1 MTDYLNNTL
10 KALKLSQKIWKAPPK
25 LTVSQWADENRRLS
39 PESSAEPGRWRT
51 SRAEYQ
57 REIMDTVADARIE
70 TIVIMSSAQVG
81 KTEIINNIVGYFIDQ
96 DPAPMMVLQPT
107 VDMAKTWSH
116 DRLAPMVRDTPAL
129 KSLIADNKSRAS
141 SNTLFHKSFPGG
153 HITMT
158 GANSPTGLASRPIR
172 IVCCDE
178 VSRYPQS
185 AGAEGDPVNL
195 IRKRTTTFHNRK
207 IVLTSTPTLKGA
219 CRIEQEFSV
228 SDRRYYEV
236 PCPHCQHEQRLKW
249 ANVQWPEG
257 KPQEAVMVCT
267 KCGGVIEDKHK
278 PKMIKN
284 GKWVAELPGGK
295 IAGFHLNELY
305 SPWRTFADVAEDFAE
320 AKKNPETLK
329 TWVNTSLGETWEE
342 AGESLSEHLLSER
355 KENYAI
361 DAIPPEVL
369 LLTAGADIQKDRIE
383 VSIVGW
389 GLDQE
394 CWILDHLVI
403 YGDPTQQKVW
413 HELEEVLTK
422 TYDGHRIAGAA
433 IDSGYLTEYVYQF
446 TKPRSSRRVF
456 AIKGQ
461 AGMGKPL
468 TTKPKPVGRTRTPMY
483 TVGVDTAKRTIYA
496 RLRLTSG
503 EGYIHFG
510 VDFDDEYFQQLTA
523 EKMVTKYRRGFP
535 VMEFVK
541 TRDRNEALDCLAYAY
556 AALDNLNVKLAALAA
571 KRKAKQ
577 NAVAVEPEQT
587 SPLATPPP
595 PVKRTKKTRS
605 RKGGFATRY

>member
-1 MTDYLNNTL
+1 
-10 KALKLSQKIWKAPPK
+10 
-25 LTVSQWADENRRLS
+25 
-39 PESSAEPGRWRT
+39 
-51 SRAEYQ
+51 
-57 REIMDTVADARIE
+57 MDTVADAKIE

-129 KSLIADNKSRAS
+129 KELISDNKSRAS

-172 IVCCDE
+172 VVCCDE

-207 IVLTSTPTLKGA
+207 IILTSTPTLKGV
-219 CRIEQEFSV
+219 CRIEQEFNI
-228 SDRRYYEV
+228 SDRRHYHV
-236 PCPHCQHEQRLKW
+236 DCPHCDHSHRLQW

-257 KPQEAVMVCT
+257 KPSEAIMVCPE
-267 KCGGVIEDKHK
+267 CGGVIEDKHK
-278 PKMIKN
+278 PKMVRG
-284 GKWVAELPGGK
+284 GKWIAELPGGK

-305 SPWRTFADVAEDFAE
+305 SPWRTFANVAEDFVE

-342 AGESLSEHLLSER
+342 SGDSLNEHLLAER
-355 KENYAI
+355 KENYAL

-369 LLTAGADIQKDRIE
+369 LITSGSDIQKDRIE
-383 VSIVGW
+383 TTLVGW

-394 CWILDHLVI
+394 CWILDHIVL
-403 YGDPTQQKVW
+403 YGDPTQQQVW
-413 HELEEVLTK
+413 RELDELLTK

-446 TKPRSSRRVF
+446 TKPRASRRVF

-461 AGMGKPL
+461 GGMGKTL

-483 TVGVDTAKRTIYA
+483 TVGVDTAKRTIFS
-496 RLRLTSG
+496 RLRITSG
-503 EGYIHFG
+503 DGMIHFS
-510 VDFDDEYFQQLTA
+510 VDLDEEFFNQLTA
-523 EKMVTKYRRGFP
+523 EKMVTRYRKGFP
-535 VMEFVK
+535 VIEFVK
-541 TRDRNEALDCLAYAY
+541 TRERNEALDCVAYSY
-556 AALDNLNVKLAALAA
+556 AALDNLNVNMVALEGKRKKKASPEPIKQEEKNALARTEPPS
-571 KRKAKQ
+571 KRAD
-577 NAVAVEPEQT
+577 
-587 SPLATPPP
+587 
-595 PVKRTKKTRS
+595 RTRS
-605 RKGGFATRY
+605 RRKGGFATRY

>member
-219 CRIEQEFSV
+219 CRIDQEFSV

-267 KCGGVIEDKHK
+267 ECGGVIEDKHK

-394 CWILDHLVI
+394 CWILDHVVI

-571 KRKAKQ
+571 KRKQKQ

-587 SPLATPPP
+587 SPLATPP

>member
-267 KCGGVIEDKHK
+267 ECGGVIEDKHK

-571 KRKAKQ
+571 KRKQKQ

-587 SPLATPPP
+587 SPLATPP

>member
-1 MTDYLNNTL
+1 
-10 KALKLSQKIWKAPPK
+10 
-25 LTVSQWADENRRLS
+25 
-39 PESSAEPGRWRT
+39 
-51 SRAEYQ
+51 
-57 REIMDTVADARIE
+57 MDTVADPTIE

-129 KSLIADNKSRAS
+129 RNLIADNKSRAS

-172 IVCCDE
+172 VVCCDE

-195 IRKRTTTFHNRK
+195 IRKRTTTFWNRK
-207 IVLTSTPTLKGA
+207 IILTSTPTLKGI
-219 CRIEQEFSV
+219 CRIEAEFEV
-228 SDRRYYEV
+228 SDQRYFNV
-236 PCPHCQHEQRLKW
+236 PCPHCGDSHRLRW
-249 ANVQWPEG
+249 ANVQWPDGE
-257 KPQEAVMVCT
+257 PAEAIMVCP

-278 PKMIKN
+278 ARMLRQ
-284 GKWVAELPGGK
+284 GKWIAENPGGK

-305 SPWRTFADVAEDFAE
+305 SPWRTFADVAEDFVE

-342 AGESLSEHLLSER
+342 SGETLNEHILAER

-383 VSIVGW
+383 VQIVGW

-394 CWILDHLVI
+394 CWVLDHQVI
-403 YGDPTQQKVW
+403 YGDPTQQQVW
-413 HELEEVLTK
+413 REFDEVLTA
-422 TYDGHRIAGAA
+422 TYDGYKIAGVAV
-433 IDSGYLTEYVYQF
+433 DSGYLTEYVYQF

-468 TTKPKPVGRTRTPMY
+468 TTKPKPVGRIRAPMY
-483 TVGVDTAKRTIYA
+483 TIGVDTAKRTIYS
-496 RLRLTSG
+496 RLKVDAGPGR
-503 EGYIHFG
+503 IHFA
-510 VDFDDEYFQQLTA
+510 VDLDDEYFLQLTA
-523 EKMVTKYRRGFP
+523 EKMVTRYRKGFP
-535 VMEFVK
+535 VIEFVK

-556 AALDNLNVKLAALAA
+556 AALDNLNVKLAALAK
-571 KRKAKQ
+571 KRNK
-577 NAVAVEPEQT
+577 EPEPEPT
-587 SPLATPPP
+587 PEPASPISQPAAPQK
-595 PVKRTKKTRS
+595 KRTRNR
-605 RKGGFATRY
+605 RKSGFATRF

>member
-1 MTDYLNNTL
+1 M
-10 KALKLSQKIWKAPPK
+10 KLSQKIWKAPPK

-57 REIMDTVADARIE
+57 REIMDTVADATIE

-219 CRIEQEFSV
+219 CRIEQEFSI
-228 SDRRYYEV
+228 SDRRYYHV

-257 KPQEAVMVCT
+257 NPSEAVMVCT
-267 KCGGVIEDKHK
+267 ECGGVIEDKHK

-284 GKWVAELPGGK
+284 GKWIAELPGGK

-305 SPWRTFADVAEDFAE
+305 SPWRTFADVAEDFIQ

-329 TWVNTSLGETWEE
+329 TFVNTSLGETWEE
-342 AGESLSEHLLSER
+342 AGESLNEHLLAER

-369 LLTAGADIQKDRIE
+369 LITSGSDIQKDRIE
-383 VSIVGW
+383 TSIIGW

-394 CWILDHLVI
+394 CWVLDHVVLW
-403 YGDPTQQKVW
+403 GDPTQQKVW
-413 HELEEVLTK
+413 HELEEVLKK

-446 TKPRSSRRVF
+446 TKPRASRRVF

-461 AGMGKPL
+461 AGMGRPL

-483 TVGVDTAKRTIYA
+483 TVGVDTAKRTIYS

-510 VDFDDEYFQQLTA
+510 VDLDDEYFLQLTA

-577 NAVAVEPEQT
+577 NAVAVEPEQQ
-587 SPLATPPP
+587 SPLATPP

>member
-1 MTDYLNNTL
+1 
-10 KALKLSQKIWKAPPK
+10 LKLSQKIWKAPPK

-267 KCGGVIEDKHK
+267 ECGGVIEDKHK

-571 KRKAKQ
+571 KRKQKQ

-587 SPLATPPP
+587 SPLATPP

>member
-1 MTDYLNNTL
+1 
-10 KALKLSQKIWKAPPK
+10 
-25 LTVSQWADENRRLS
+25 
-39 PESSAEPGRWRT
+39 
-51 SRAEYQ
+51 
-57 REIMDTVADARIE
+57 MDTVADPRVE

-96 DPAPMMVLQPT
+96 DPAPMMVLLPT

-129 KSLIADNKSRAS
+129 KELISDNKSRAS

-207 IVLTSTPTLKGA
+207 IILTSTPTLKGA
-219 CRIEQEFSV
+219 CRIEQEFSI
-228 SDRRYYEV
+228 SDRRHYHV
-236 PCPHCQHEQRLKW
+236 PCPHCDHEHRLQW

-257 KPQEAVMVCT
+257 KPAEAIMVCPE
-267 KCGGVIEDKHK
+267 CGGVVEDKHK
-278 PKMIKN
+278 ARMLRN
-284 GKWVAELPGGK
+284 GKWIAELPGGK

-305 SPWRTFADVAEDFAE
+305 SPWRTFADVAEDFVE

-342 AGESLSEHLLSER
+342 AGDSLNEHLLAER

-383 VSIVGW
+383 ITIAGW

-394 CWILDHLVI
+394 CWILDHVVL

-413 HELEEVLTK
+413 RDLDDVLTQ

-461 AGMGKPL
+461 AGMGRPL

-483 TVGVDTAKRTIYA
+483 TIGVDTAKRTIYS

-510 VDFDDEYFQQLTA
+510 VDFDDEYFLQLTA

-541 TRDRNEALDCLAYAY
+541 TRERNEALDCLAYAY
-556 AALDNLNVKLAALAA
+556 AALDNLNVKLAALAS
-571 KRKAKQ
+571 KRKQKA
-577 NAVAVEPEQT
+577 NYVEPDAEPD
-587 SPLATPPP
+587 SPLAAPDPAAK
-595 PVKRTKKTRS
+595 KRPTKGRPR
-605 RKGGFATRY
+605 RKGNFATRY

>member
-1 MTDYLNNTL
+1 
-10 KALKLSQKIWKAPPK
+10 
-25 LTVSQWADENRRLS
+25 
-39 PESSAEPGRWRT
+39 
-51 SRAEYQ
+51 
-57 REIMDTVADARIE
+57 MDTVADARIE
-70 TIVIMSSAQVG
+70 TIVIMSSAQIG
-81 KTEIINNIVGYFIDQ
+81 KSEVIGNIVGYFIDQ
-96 DPAPMMVLQPT
+96 DPAPIMVIQPT

-116 DRLAPMVRDTPAL
+116 DRLAPMVRDTPCL

-153 HITMT
+153 HITMA

-185 AGAEGDPVNL
+185 AGTEGDPVNL

-207 IVLTSTPTLKGA
+207 IILTSTPTLKGA
-219 CRIEQEFSV
+219 CRIEQEFSI
-228 SDRRYYEV
+228 SDRRHYHV
-236 PCPHCQHEQRLKW
+236 PCPHCEHEQRLKW

-257 KPQEAVMVCT
+257 KPGEAVMVCT
-267 KCGGVIEDKHK
+267 ECGGVIEDKHK
-278 PKMIKN
+278 PKMVRN
-284 GKWVAELPGGK
+284 GKWIAELPGGK

-305 SPWRTFADVAEDFAE
+305 SPWRTFADVAEDFVE

-342 AGESLSEHLLSER
+342 AGESLSEHLLSDR

-394 CWILDHLVI
+394 CWILDHVVL

-446 TKPRSSRRVF
+446 TKLRSSRRVF

-483 TVGVDTAKRTIYA
+483 TVGVDTAKRSIYA
-496 RLRLTSG
+496 RLRLTTG
-503 EGYIHFG
+503 QGLIHFP

-535 VMEFVK
+535 VMEFIK

-571 KRKAKQ
+571 KRKQKA

>member
-1 MTDYLNNTL
+1 
-10 KALKLSQKIWKAPPK
+10 
-25 LTVSQWADENRRLS
+25 
-39 PESSAEPGRWRT
+39 
-51 SRAEYQ
+51 
-57 REIMDTVADARIE
+57 
-70 TIVIMSSAQVG
+70 
-81 KTEIINNIVGYFIDQ
+81 VGYFIDQ

-267 KCGGVIEDKHK
+267 ECGGVIEDKHK

-394 CWILDHLVI
+394 CWILDHVVI
-403 YGDPTQQKVW
+403 YGDPTQQKIW

-571 KRKAKQ
+571 KRKQKA
-577 NAVAVEPEQT
+577 NAVAVEPEQE
-587 SPLATPPP
+587 SPLAKPP
-595 PVKRTKKTRS
+595 PVKRTKKVRS

>member
-1 MTDYLNNTL
+1 
-10 KALKLSQKIWKAPPK
+10 
-25 LTVSQWADENRRLS
+25 
-39 PESSAEPGRWRT
+39 
-51 SRAEYQ
+51 
-57 REIMDTVADARIE
+57 MDTVADARIE
-70 TIVIMSSAQVG
+70 TIVIMSSAQIG
-81 KTEIINNIVGYFIDQ
+81 KSEVIGNIVGYFIDQ
-96 DPAPMMVLQPT
+96 DPAPIMVIQPT

-116 DRLAPMVRDTPAL
+116 DRLAPMVRDTPCL

-153 HITMT
+153 HITMA

-185 AGAEGDPVNL
+185 AGTEGDPVNL

-207 IVLTSTPTLKGA
+207 IILTSTPTLKGA
-219 CRIEQEFSV
+219 CRIEQEFSI
-228 SDRRYYEV
+228 SDRRHYHV
-236 PCPHCQHEQRLKW
+236 PCPHCEHEQRLKW

-257 KPQEAVMVCT
+257 KPGEAVMVCT
-267 KCGGVIEDKHK
+267 ECGGVIEDKHK
-278 PKMIKN
+278 PKMVRN
-284 GKWVAELPGGK
+284 GKWIAELPGGK

-305 SPWRTFADVAEDFAE
+305 SPWRTFADVAEDFVE

-342 AGESLSEHLLSER
+342 AGESLSEHLLSDR

-394 CWILDHLVI
+394 CWILDHVVL

-446 TKPRSSRRVF
+446 TKPRASRRVF

-503 EGYIHFG
+503 ESYIHFG

-535 VMEFVK
+535 VMEFIK

>member
-1 MTDYLNNTL
+1 M
-10 KALKLSQKIWKAPPK
+10 KLSQKIWKAPPK

-257 KPQEAVMVCT
+257 KPQEAVMVCVE
-267 KCGGVIEDKHK
+267 CGGVIEDKHK

-394 CWILDHLVI
+394 CWILDHVVI

-413 HELEEVLTK
+413 HELEEVLIK

>member
-1 MTDYLNNTL
+1 M
-10 KALKLSQKIWKAPPK
+10 KLSQKIWKSPPK
-25 LTVSQWADENRRLS
+25 LTVSEWADKNRRLS

-57 REIMDTVADARIE
+57 REIMDTVADSKIE
-70 TIVIMSSAQVG
+70 TIVIMSSSQVG

-96 DPAPMMVLQPT
+96 QPCPLMVLQPT

-129 KSLIADNKSRAS
+129 RSLIADSKSRAS

-158 GANSPTGLASRPIR
+158 GANSPTGLSARPIR
-172 IVCCDE
+172 VVCCDE

-185 AGAEGDPVNL
+185 AGVEGDPVNL

-236 PCPHCQHEQRLKW
+236 PCPHCEHEQRLKW

-267 KCGGVIEDKHK
+267 DCGGVIEDKHK

-394 CWILDHLVI
+394 CWILDHVVL

-461 AGMGKPL
+461 AGMGRPL

-483 TVGVDTAKRTIYA
+483 TIGVDTAKRTIYS

-535 VMEFVK
+535 VMEFIK

-577 NAVAVEPEQT
+577 NAVAVEPEEK

-595 PVKRTKKTRS
+595 AKRTKKTRS

>member
-1 MTDYLNNTL
+1 
-10 KALKLSQKIWKAPPK
+10 
-25 LTVSQWADENRRLS
+25 
-39 PESSAEPGRWRT
+39 
-51 SRAEYQ
+51 
-57 REIMDTVADARIE
+57 MDTVADPTIE

-81 KTEIINNIVGYFIDQ
+81 KTEIINNIVGYFIDR

-116 DRLAPMVRDTPAL
+116 DRLAPMVRDTPCL
-129 KSLIADNKSRAS
+129 KELIADNKSRAS

-172 IVCCDE
+172 VVCCDE

-195 IRKRTTTFHNRK
+195 IRKRATTFHNRK
-207 IVLTSTPTLKGA
+207 IILTSTPTLKGA
-219 CRIEQEFSV
+219 CRIEQEFSI
-228 SDRRYYEV
+228 SDRRYFNV
-236 PCPHCQHEQRLKW
+236 PCPHCDHAQRLQW

-257 KPQEAVMVCT
+257 KPSAAVMVC
-267 KCGGVIEDKHK
+267 KECGGVIEDKHK
-278 PKMIKN
+278 PKMLRA
-284 GKWVAELPGGK
+284 GKWIAENPGGK

-305 SPWRTFADVAEDFAE
+305 SPWRTFADVAEDFVE

-329 TWVNTSLGETWEE
+329 TWVNTSLGETWED
-342 AGESLSEHLLSER
+342 AGDSLSEHLLAER

-383 VSIVGW
+383 ISIVGW

-394 CWILDHLVI
+394 CWVLDHRVLW
-403 YGDPTQQKVW
+403 GDPTQQKVW
-413 HELEEVLTK
+413 HELEEVLTQ
-422 TYDGHRIAGAA
+422 TYDGHRIAGSA

-461 AGMGKPL
+461 AGMGRPL

-483 TVGVDTAKRTIYA
+483 TIGVDTAKRTIYS

-510 VDFDDEYFQQLTA
+510 VDFDDEYFLQLTA

-541 TRDRNEALDCLAYAY
+541 TRERNEALDCLAYAY
-556 AALDNLNVKLAALAA
+556 AALDNLNVKLAALANRRA
-571 KRKAKQ
+571 KRANK
-577 NAVAVEPEQT
+577 VPDVPEKVN
-587 SPLATPPP
+587 PLAPESPPQNRP
-595 PVKRTKKTRS
+595 AKKGRPR
-605 RKGGFATRY
+605 RKGSFATRF

>member
-1 MTDYLNNTL
+1 
-10 KALKLSQKIWKAPPK
+10 
-25 LTVSQWADENRRLS
+25 
-39 PESSAEPGRWRT
+39 
-51 SRAEYQ
+51 
-57 REIMDTVADARIE
+57 MDTVADPTIE

-107 VDMAKTWSH
+107 VEMAKTWSH

-129 KSLIADNKSRAS
+129 RNLIADNKSRAS

-172 IVCCDE
+172 VVCCDE

-195 IRKRTTTFHNRK
+195 IRKRTTTFWNRK
-207 IVLTSTPTLKGA
+207 IILTSTPTLKGI
-219 CRIEQEFSV
+219 CRIEAEFEV
-228 SDRRYYEV
+228 SDQRYFNV
-236 PCPHCQHEQRLKW
+236 PCPHCGDSHRLRW
-249 ANVQWPEG
+249 SNVQWPDGE
-257 KPQEAVMVCT
+257 PAEAIMVCP

-278 PKMIKN
+278 ARMLRQ
-284 GKWVAELPGGK
+284 GKWVAENPGGK

-305 SPWRTFADVAEDFAE
+305 SPWRTFADVAEDFVE

-342 AGESLSEHLLSER
+342 SGETLNEHILAER

-383 VSIVGW
+383 VQIVGW

-394 CWILDHLVI
+394 CWVLDHQVI
-403 YGDPTQQKVW
+403 YGDPTQQQVW
-413 HELEEVLTK
+413 REFDEVLTT
-422 TYDGHRIAGAA
+422 TYDGYKIAGVAV
-433 IDSGYLTEYVYQF
+433 DSGYLTEYVYQF

-468 TTKPKPVGRTRTPMY
+468 TTKPKPVGRIRAPMY
-483 TVGVDTAKRTIYA
+483 TIGVDTAKRTIYS
-496 RLRLTSG
+496 RLKVDAGPGR
-503 EGYIHFG
+503 IHFA
-510 VDFDDEYFQQLTA
+510 VDLDDEYFLQLTA
-523 EKMVTKYRRGFP
+523 EKMVTRYRKGFP
-535 VMEFVK
+535 IIEFVK
-541 TRDRNEALDCLAYAY
+541 TRDRNEALDCFAYAY
-556 AALDNLNVKLAALAA
+556 AALDNLNVKLAALAK
-571 KRKAKQ
+571 KRNK
-577 NAVAVEPEQT
+577 EPEPEPT
-587 SPLATPPP
+587 PEPASPISQPAAPQK
-595 PVKRTKKTRS
+595 KRTRNR
-605 RKGGFATRY
+605 RKSGFATRF

>member
-1 MTDYLNNTL
+1 
-10 KALKLSQKIWKAPPK
+10 
-25 LTVSQWADENRRLS
+25 
-39 PESSAEPGRWRT
+39 
-51 SRAEYQ
+51 
-57 REIMDTVADARIE
+57 
-70 TIVIMSSAQVG
+70 
-81 KTEIINNIVGYFIDQ
+81 
-96 DPAPMMVLQPT
+96 
-107 VDMAKTWSH
+107 
-116 DRLAPMVRDTPAL
+116 
-129 KSLIADNKSRAS
+129 
-141 SNTLFHKSFPGG
+141 
-153 HITMT
+153 MT

-172 IVCCDE
+172 VVCCDE

-219 CRIEQEFSV
+219 CRIEQEFGI

-236 PCPHCQHEQRLKW
+236 PCPHCEHEQRLKW

-257 KPQEAVMVCT
+257 KPSEAVMVCT
-267 KCGGVIEDKHK
+267 ECGGVIENKHK

-394 CWILDHLVI
+394 CWILDHVVI

-483 TVGVDTAKRTIYA
+483 TVGVDTAKRSIYA
-496 RLRLTSG
+496 RLRLTTG
-503 EGYIHFG
+503 QGLIHFP

-535 VMEFVK
+535 VMEFIK

>member
-1 MTDYLNNTL
+1 
-10 KALKLSQKIWKAPPK
+10 
-25 LTVSQWADENRRLS
+25 
-39 PESSAEPGRWRT
+39 
-51 SRAEYQ
+51 
-57 REIMDTVADARIE
+57 MDTVADARIE

-96 DPAPMMVLQPT
+96 DPAPMIVLQPT
-107 VDMAKTWSH
+107 VDLAKTWSH

-129 KSLIADNKSRAS
+129 KNLIADNKSRAS

-185 AGAEGDPVNL
+185 AGVEGDPVNL

-207 IVLTSTPTLKGA
+207 IILTSTPTLKGA
-219 CRIEQEFSV
+219 CRIEQEFGI

-236 PCPHCQHEQRLKW
+236 PCPHCEHEQRLKW

-267 KCGGVIEDKHK
+267 ECGGVIEDKHK

-369 LLTAGADIQKDRIE
+369 LLTSGSDIQKDRIE
-383 VSIVGW
+383 TTIVGW
-389 GLDQE
+389 GMDSE
-394 CWILDHLVI
+394 CWILDHVVLW
-403 YGDPTQQKVW
+403 GDPTQQKVW
-413 HELEEVLTK
+413 HELEDVLTK

-535 VMEFVK
+535 VMEFIK

>member
-1 MTDYLNNTL
+1 
-10 KALKLSQKIWKAPPK
+10 
-25 LTVSQWADENRRLS
+25 
-39 PESSAEPGRWRT
+39 
-51 SRAEYQ
+51 
-57 REIMDTVADARIE
+57 MDTVADARIE

-267 KCGGVIEDKHK
+267 ECGGVIEDKHK

-571 KRKAKQ
+571 KRKQKQ

-587 SPLATPPP
+587 SPLATPP

>member
-1 MTDYLNNTL
+1 M
-10 KALKLSQKIWKAPPK
+10 
-25 LTVSQWADENRRLS
+25 
-39 PESSAEPGRWRT
+39 
-51 SRAEYQ
+51 
-57 REIMDTVADARIE
+57 
-70 TIVIMSSAQVG
+70 IMSSAQVG

-96 DPAPMMVLQPT
+96 DPSPMMVLQPT
-107 VDMAKTWSH
+107 VEMAKTWSH
-116 DRLAPMVRDTPAL
+116 DRLAPMVRDTPCL

-219 CRIEQEFSV
+219 CRIEQEFSI

-257 KPQEAVMVCT
+257 KPGEAVMVCT
-267 KCGGVIEDKHK
+267 ECGGVIEDKHK

-284 GKWVAELPGGK
+284 GSWIAELPGGK

-394 CWILDHLVI
+394 CWILDHVVL

>member
-1 MTDYLNNTL
+1 
-10 KALKLSQKIWKAPPK
+10 
-25 LTVSQWADENRRLS
+25 
-39 PESSAEPGRWRT
+39 
-51 SRAEYQ
+51 
-57 REIMDTVADARIE
+57 MDTVADARIE

-96 DPAPMMVLQPT
+96 DPSPMMVLQPT
-107 VDMAKTWSH
+107 VEMAKTWSH
-116 DRLAPMVRDTPAL
+116 DRLAPMVRDTPCL

-219 CRIEQEFSV
+219 CRIEQEFSI

-257 KPQEAVMVCT
+257 KPGEAVMVCT
-267 KCGGVIEDKHK
+267 ECGGVIEDKHK

-284 GKWVAELPGGK
+284 GSWIAELPGGK

-305 SPWRTFADVAEDFAE
+305 SPWRTFADVAEDFCE

-342 AGESLSEHLLSER
+342 AGETLSDHLLSER

-394 CWILDHLVI
+394 CWILDHVVL

-413 HELEEVLTK
+413 HELDQVLTQ
-422 TYDGHRIAGAA
+422 TYDGHRIAGGA

-503 EGYIHFG
+503 EGYIHFP
-510 VDFDDEYFQQLTA
+510 VALDDEYFQQLTA

-535 VMEFVK
+535 VLEFVK

-571 KRKAKQ
+571 KRKQKA
-577 NAVAVEPEQT
+577 NAVAVEPEQK
-587 SPLATPPP
+587 SPLAKPE
-595 PVKRTKKTRS
+595 PVIKKTKKSRAR

>member
-1 MTDYLNNTL
+1 
-10 KALKLSQKIWKAPPK
+10 LKLSQKIWKAPPK

-257 KPQEAVMVCT
+257 KPQEAVMVCVE
-267 KCGGVIEDKHK
+267 CGGVIEDKHK

-394 CWILDHLVI
+394 CWILDHVVI

-413 HELEEVLTK
+413 HELEEVLIK

>member
-1 MTDYLNNTL
+1 M
-10 KALKLSQKIWKAPPK
+10 KLSQKIWKAPPK

-267 KCGGVIEDKHK
+267 ECGGVIEDKHK

-394 CWILDHLVI
+394 CWILDHVVI

>member
-1 MTDYLNNTL
+1 M
-10 KALKLSQKIWKAPPK
+10 IWKSPPT
-25 LTVSQWADENRRLS
+25 LTVSEWADEHRRLS

-57 REIMDTVADARIE
+57 REIMDTVADATIE

-81 KTEIINNIVGYFIDQ
+81 KTEIINNIVGYYIDQ
-96 DPAPMMVLQPT
+96 DPSPMMVLQPT
-107 VDMAKTWSH
+107 VEMAKTWSH
-116 DRLAPMVRDTPAL
+116 DRLAPMVRDTPCL
-129 KSLIADNKSRAS
+129 KELIADNKSRAS

-172 IVCCDE
+172 VVCCDE

-207 IVLTSTPTLKGA
+207 IILTSTPTLKGA
-219 CRIEQEFSV
+219 CRIEQEFNI
-228 SDRRYYEV
+228 SDRRYYHV
-236 PCPHCQHEQRLKW
+236 PCPHCEHEQRLKW
-249 ANVQWPEG
+249 GNVQWPEG
-257 KPQEAVMVCT
+257 KPSEAVMVCT
-267 KCGGVIEDKHK
+267 ECGGVIEDRHK
-278 PKMIKN
+278 PKMIKH
-284 GKWVAELPGGK
+284 GRWIAELAGGK

-305 SPWRTFADVAEDFAE
+305 SPWRTFAQVAEDFSE

-342 AGESLSEHLLSER
+342 SGESINTHLLAER
-355 KENYAI
+355 QENYAI
-361 DAIPPEVL
+361 DAIPPDVI
-369 LLTAGADIQKDRIE
+369 LLTLGADIQKDRIE
-383 VSIVGW
+383 YSIVGW
-389 GLDQE
+389 GLYQE
-394 CWILDHLVI
+394 CWVLTHVVLW
-403 YGDPTQQKVW
+403 GDPTQQKVW
-413 HELEEVLTK
+413 VELDEALTQ
-422 TYDGHRIAGAA
+422 TYDGYRIAGAA
-433 IDSGYLTEYVYQF
+433 IDSGYLTEHVYQF

-456 AIKGQ
+456 AIKGV

-468 TTKPKPVGRTRTPMY
+468 TTKAKPVGRTRTPMY

-503 EGYIHFG
+503 EGYIHFAVG
-510 VDFDDEYFQQLTA
+510 LDDEYFLQLTA

-541 TRDRNEALDCLAYAY
+541 TRERNEALDTLVYAY
-556 AALDNLNVKLAALAA
+556 AALDNLNANLESLAH
-571 KRKAKQ
+571 KRKSKARTL
-577 NAVAVEPEQT
+577 ETPEELSQ
-587 SPLATPPP
+587 LAQPAPPP
-595 PVKRTKKTRS
+595 KTRLK
-605 RKGGFATRY
+605 RKRPRNSNAFATRF

>member
-1 MTDYLNNTL
+1 
-10 KALKLSQKIWKAPPK
+10 
-25 LTVSQWADENRRLS
+25 
-39 PESSAEPGRWRT
+39 
-51 SRAEYQ
+51 
-57 REIMDTVADARIE
+57 MDTVADARIE

-107 VDMAKTWSH
+107 VEMAKTWSH

-219 CRIEQEFSV
+219 CRIEQEFSI

-267 KCGGVIEDKHK
+267 ECGGVIEDKHK

-394 CWILDHLVI
+394 CWILDHVVL

>member
-1 MTDYLNNTL
+1 
-10 KALKLSQKIWKAPPK
+10 LKLSQQIWKSPPT
-25 LTVSQWADENRRLS
+25 LTVSEWADANRRLS

-57 REIMDTVADARIE
+57 REIMDTVADAKIE

-81 KTEIINNIVGYFIDQ
+81 KTEMINNIVGYFIDQ

-195 IRKRTTTFHNRK
+195 IKKRTTTFHNRK
-207 IVLTSTPTLKGA
+207 IILTSTPTLKGA
-219 CRIEQEFSV
+219 CRIEQEFNI
-228 SDRRYYEV
+228 SDRRHYHV
-236 PCPHCQHEQRLKW
+236 PCPHCAEKQRLLW
-249 ANVQWPEG
+249 ADVQWPDG
-257 KPQEAVMVCT
+257 KPAEAVIVC
-267 KCGGVIEDKHK
+267 KACGGVIENKHK
-278 PKMIKN
+278 PKMLRD
-284 GKWVAELPGGK
+284 GKWIAEYPGGK
-295 IAGFHLNELY
+295 VAGFHLNELY
-305 SPWRTFADVAEDFAE
+305 SPWRTFADVAVDFCE

-342 AGESLSEHLLSER
+342 AGESLSEHLLLDR

-394 CWILDHLVI
+394 CWILDHVVI

-413 HELEEVLTK
+413 RELDDALTQ

-483 TVGVDTAKRTIYA
+483 TVGVDTAKRTIYS
-496 RLRLTSG
+496 RLKLTSG
-503 EGYIHFG
+503 EGYIHFS
-510 VDFDDEYFQQLTA
+510 VDLDEEYFFQLTA

-535 VMEFVK
+535 IMEFVK
-541 TRDRNEALDCLAYAY
+541 TRERNEALDCLAYAY
-556 AALDNLNVKLAALAA
+556 AALDNLNVKLAALAS
-571 KRKAKQ
+571 KRATKH
-577 NAVAVEPEQT
+577 NAAIPAEPEKSALMPT
-587 SPLATPPP
+587 EKPTR
-595 PVKRTKKTRS
+595 KRTTRS
-605 RKGGFATRY
+605 RKKGNYVTRLK

>member
-1 MTDYLNNTL
+1 MDYLNNIL
-10 KALKLSQKIWKAPPK
+10 AALNQSQQIWKAPPT
-25 LTVSQWADENRRLS
+25 LTVSEWADENRRLS

-57 REIMDTVADARIE
+57 REIMDTVADPTIE

-129 KSLIADNKSRAS
+129 RNLIADNKSRAS

-172 IVCCDE
+172 VVCCDE

-195 IRKRTTTFHNRK
+195 IRKRTTTFWNRK
-207 IVLTSTPTLKGA
+207 IILTSTPTLKGI
-219 CRIEQEFSV
+219 CRIEAEFEV
-228 SDRRYYEV
+228 SDQRYFNV
-236 PCPHCQHEQRLKW
+236 PCPHCGDSHRLRW
-249 ANVQWPEG
+249 ANVQWPDGE
-257 KPQEAVMVCT
+257 PAEAIMVCP

-278 PKMIKN
+278 ARMLRQ
-284 GKWVAELPGGK
+284 GKWIAENPGGK

-305 SPWRTFADVAEDFAE
+305 SPWRTFADVAEDFVE

-342 AGESLSEHLLSER
+342 SGETLNEHVLAER

-383 VSIVGW
+383 VQIVGW

-394 CWILDHLVI
+394 CWVLDHQVI
-403 YGDPTQQKVW
+403 YGDPTQQQVW
-413 HELEEVLTK
+413 REFDEVLTT
-422 TYDGHRIAGAA
+422 TYDGYKIAGVAV
-433 IDSGYLTEYVYQF
+433 DSGYLTEYVYQF

-468 TTKPKPVGRTRTPMY
+468 TTKPKPVGRIRAPMY
-483 TVGVDTAKRTIYA
+483 TIGVDTAKRTIYS
-496 RLRLTSG
+496 RLKVDAGPGR
-503 EGYIHFG
+503 IHFA
-510 VDFDDEYFQQLTA
+510 VDLDDEYFLQLTA
-523 EKMVTKYRRGFP
+523 EKMVTRYRKGFP
-535 VMEFVK
+535 VIEFVK

-556 AALDNLNVKLAALAA
+556 AALDNLNVKLAALAK
-571 KRKAKQ
+571 KRNK
-577 NAVAVEPEQT
+577 EPEPEPT
-587 SPLATPPP
+587 PEPASPISQPAAPQK
-595 PVKRTKKTRS
+595 KRTRNR
-605 RKGGFATRY
+605 RKSGFATRF

>member
-1 MTDYLNNTL
+1 M
-10 KALKLSQKIWKAPPK
+10 KLSQKIWKSPPK
-25 LTVSQWADENRRLS
+25 LTVSEWADKNRRLS

-57 REIMDTVADARIE
+57 REIMDTVADSKIE
-70 TIVIMSSAQVG
+70 TIVIMSSSQVG

-96 DPAPMMVLQPT
+96 QPCPLMVLQPT

-129 KSLIADNKSRAS
+129 RSLIADSKSRAS

-158 GANSPTGLASRPIR
+158 GANSPTGLSARPIR
-172 IVCCDE
+172 VVCCDE

-185 AGAEGDPVNL
+185 AGVEGDPVNL

-236 PCPHCQHEQRLKW
+236 PCPHCEHEQRLKW

-267 KCGGVIEDKHK
+267 ECGGVIEDKHK

-305 SPWRTFADVAEDFAE
+305 SPWRTFADVAEDFSE

-342 AGESLSEHLLSER
+342 AGESLNEHLLAER

-394 CWILDHLVI
+394 CWILDHVVL

-422 TYDGHRIAGAA
+422 TYDGHRIAGVA

-446 TKPRSSRRVF
+446 TKPRASRRVF

-461 AGMGKPL
+461 AGMGRPL

-483 TVGVDTAKRTIYA
+483 TIGVDTAKRTIYS

-510 VDFDDEYFQQLTA
+510 VDFDDEYFMQLTA

-556 AALDNLNVKLAALAA
+556 AALDNLNVKLAALAV

-577 NAVAVEPEQT
+577 NAVAVEPEQQ
-587 SPLATPPP
+587 SPLATPP